1 MKKLVKIILAL
12 MLLMSAFFMGRITGE
27 KSVIMNQE
35 IWEEDGFF
43 FSDYKGQIHY
53 YEGGN

>member
-1 MKKLVKIILAL
+1 MKKLIKIILAL